1 MLKLSLRNREENIIQ
16 ELRQLRKPQI
26 KSKDYY
32 PGYDLWFEN
41 RFMPSYLVG
50 ERDVISLRDKKY
62 NTLLGFCLLKV
73 GDENKIC
80 NLSPLVD
87 GVGIT
92 QTLLDSTV
100 HYFNK
105 DYTIDVPLLND
116 TVKLHQKLKQLG
128 FEILSSGFSND
139 RTAQITYIKPKNLT
153 WI

>member
-1 MLKLSLRNREENIIQ
+1 MLKLTIRNKENDILD
-16 ELRQLRKPQI
+16 ELKHLNRLQI

-32 PGYDLWFEN
+32 PGYDLWFER
-41 RFMPSYLVG
+41 RFMPSYLLG
-50 ERDVISLRDKKY
+50 ERDVISLRDRKY

-92 QTLLDSTV
+92 QALLDSSV
-100 HYFNK
+100 HYFNT
-105 DYTIDVPLLND
+105 DYTIDVPLLD
-116 TVKLHQKLKQLG
+116 GTVKLHQKLKRLG
-128 FEILSSGFSND
+128 FEILSTGYSND
-139 RTAQITYIKPKNLT
+139 QTAQVTYIKPKNLT